1 MLELATTVT
10 LTGPALPDFYVQ
22 HELENKLKG
31 VLPTVTAAKEL
42 WPPVRRSLREPL
54 TEVSGHIRVR
64 NIVLEPLAAVM
75 GYTEPAPAG
84 KVRTREG
91 DEDGGMIYR
100 SVDGHTLR
108 AWSYAYNTDLDA
120 PIQRGFTSRYTPQRI
135 AERVLLTVGERVG
148 LLTNGVELRL
158 IISEAARV
166 PSTVTVD
173 LNALK

>member
-64 NIVLEPLAAVM
+64 NIVLEPLVAVM
-75 GYTEPAPAG
+75 GYVDAAPAG
-84 KVRTREG
+84 KCAPARATRMG
-91 DEDGGMIYR
+91 
-100 SVDGHTLR
+100 
-108 AWSYAYNTDLDA
+108 A
-120 PIQRGFTSRYTPQRI
+120 
-135 AERVLLTVGERVG
+135 
-148 LLTNGVELRL
+148 
-158 IISEAARV
+158 
-166 PSTVTVD
+166 
-173 LNALK
+173 